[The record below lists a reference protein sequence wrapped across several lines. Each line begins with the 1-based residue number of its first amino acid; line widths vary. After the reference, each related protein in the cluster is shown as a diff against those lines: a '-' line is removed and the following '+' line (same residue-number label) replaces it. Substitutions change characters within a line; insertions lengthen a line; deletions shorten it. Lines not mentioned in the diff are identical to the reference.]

1 MFEVGFTEILVI
13 SVLALVVL
21 GPEKLPRV
29 AAQIGKWVGRA
40 RAMAR
45 QFREQ
50 LEDEVQLAETN
61 KARAKEAARAEQE
74 ASAAQTATAAA
85 STAPAA
91 DASTSASTQNMYSGV
106 TGEHD
111 AHSSAPASATQT
123 HGAPSNPGSADTTG
137 AAASTPDSAAAV
149 NAAAETAHS
158 DANGPAPEPEAAVY
172 QPPAY
177 AHAGANGASGASAGT
192 AGAGSSASSTSPV
205 ESHSH
210 VDDDPPRKAGDFI
223 THTHE
228 RGI

>member
-50 LEDEVQLAETN
+50 LEDEVQLAEAKT
-61 KARAKEAARAEQE
+61 KAKETPSTSQAETAGTTPPPGTDTP
-74 ASAAQTATAAA
+74 ASSSTDTAAPD
-85 STAPAA
+85 SN
-91 DASTSASTQNMYSGV
+91 QNMYSGV

-111 AHSSAPASATQT
+111 AHAAPAETATSAP
-123 HGAPSNPGSADTTG
+123 N
-137 AAASTPDSAAAV
+137 AAS
-149 NAAAETAHS
+149 ETAHS
-158 DANGPAPEPEAAVY
+158 DSSGPAPEPEAATY

-177 AHAGANGASGASAGT
+177 AQAGANGTTHAEPEGPEANASPP
-192 AGAGSSASSTSPV
+192 SPV
-205 ESHSH
+205 KSPHSH
-210 VDDDPPRKAGDFI
+210 DDDDPPHKPGDFI

>member
-29 AAQIGKWVGRA
+29 AAQIGRWVGRA

-61 KARAKEAARAEQE
+61 KTKAKEAQRAEQDM
-74 ASAAQTATAAA
+74 AAAQSAAAPATPGDDPAAA
-85 STAPAA
+85 GG
-91 DASTSASTQNMYSGV
+91 TQNIYSGV
-106 TGEHD
+106 TGED
-111 AHSSAPASATQT
+111 PNAT
-123 HGAPSNPGSADTTG
+123 PSET
-137 AAASTPDSAAAV
+137 AASTSNAPAGS
-149 NAAAETAHS
+149 AAAETAHS
-158 DANGPAPEPEAAVY
+158 DYSGPAPEPEAADY

-177 AHAGANGASGASAGT
+177 AHAGVASTASAET
-192 AGAGSSASSTSPV
+192 TETESSAARPSPV

-210 VDDDPPRKAGDFI
+210 DDDDPPRKPGDFI
-223 THTHE
+223 IHTHE

>member
-29 AAQIGKWVGRA
+29 AAQIGRWVGRA
-40 RAMAR
+40 RTMAR

-61 KARAKEAARAEQE
+61 KTNKAKEAERAEQD
-74 ASAAQTATAAA
+74 AAAAQSATAGTAAA
-85 STAPAA
+85 A
-91 DASTSASTQNMYSGV
+91 
-106 TGEHD
+106 
-111 AHSSAPASATQT
+111 
-123 HGAPSNPGSADTTG
+123 GA
-137 AAASTPDSAAAV
+137 AAASTPGTDASSTPPSDTQHMYSGVVGEHENHSTATPPDAAASSAPDSAAS
-149 NAAAETAHS
+149 AATETAHNA
-158 DANGPAPEPEAAVY
+158 DANAPAPEPEASAY

-177 AHAGANGASGASAGT
+177 AHAGANGTGASGSEASA
-192 AGAGSSASSTSPV
+192 SQPSAV
-205 ESHSH
+205 ESPHH
-210 VDDDPPRKAGDFI
+210 HDDPPLKPGDFI

>member
-1 MFEVGFTEILVI
+1 MFEIGFTEILVI

-29 AAQIGKWVGRA
+29 AAQIGRWVGRA

-61 KARAKEAARAEQE
+61 KAKAKESARAEQDV
-74 ASAAQTATAAA
+74 AAAQTATAP
-85 STAPAA
+85 SGTPTP
-91 DASTSASTQNMYSGV
+91 DASAPYGSDTQNMYSGV
-106 TGEHD
+106 VGEHES
-111 AHSSAPASATQT
+111 HSSATP
-123 HGAPSNPGSADTTG
+123 GAGD
-137 AAASTPDSAAAV
+137 ASTPDAT
-149 NAAAETAHS
+149 NAASETAHHT
-158 DANGPAPEPEAAVY
+158 DANAPAPEPEATEY

-177 AHAGANGASGASAGT
+177 AHAGADTASPGTNGTEA
-192 AGAGSSASSTSPV
+192 STSEPSPV
-205 ESHSH
+205 KSQYAHDH
-210 VDDDPPRKAGDFI
+210 DDGPLKPGDVM

>member
-61 KARAKEAARAEQE
+61 KTKAKEAERAEQD
-74 ASAAQTATAAA
+74 AAAAQSATAA
-85 STAPAA
+85 SPTPGA
-91 DASTSASTQNMYSGV
+91 DASTAGSDAPTPASTQNMYSGV
-106 TGEHD
+106 TGEQDSH
-111 AHSSAPASATQT
+111 AAST
-123 HGAPSNPGSADTTG
+123 PADT
-137 AAASTPDSAAAV
+137 AASTPD
-149 NAAAETAHS
+149 AAAETAHS

-172 QPPAY
+172 QPPKY
-177 AHAGANGASGASAGT
+177 AHAGAEETYGAAPHAETNGAVATEATPSQPA
-192 AGAGSSASSTSPV
+192 PV
-205 ESHSH
+205 ETAHSH
-210 VDDDPPRKAGDFI
+210 DDDPPLKPGDFI

>member
-29 AAQIGKWVGRA
+29 AAQIGKWIGRA

-61 KARAKEAARAEQE
+61 KAAKAKEASRAEQDV
-74 ASAAQTATAAA
+74 AAAQSATADAPSPDATATSA
-85 STAPAA
+85 TPGA
-91 DASTSASTQNMYSGV
+91 DAPTSPESGTQHMYSGV
-106 TGEHD
+106 TGDHD
-111 AHSSAPASATQT
+111 SYTAATPSDAAP
-123 HGAPSNPGSADTTG
+123 
-137 AAASTPDSAAAV
+137 STPDSATS
-149 NAAAETAHS
+149 AAAETAHNT
-158 DANGPAPEPEAAVY
+158 DVHAPAPEPEASAY

-177 AHAGANGASGASAGT
+177 AHAGANGTGTNGAE
-192 AGAGSSASSTSPV
+192 SSASQPSPV
-205 ESHSH
+205 KSPHH
-210 VDDDPPRKAGDFI
+210 DDDPPLKPGDFI
-223 THTHE
+223 TQTHE

>member
-29 AAQIGKWVGRA
+29 AAQIGRWVGRA

-61 KARAKEAARAEQE
+61 KANKAKEASRAEADVAAAQ
-74 ASAAQTATAAA
+74 SAAAPSA
-85 STAPAA
+85 STAPGTNP
-91 DASTSASTQNMYSGV
+91 DASAPYGENTQHMYSGV
-106 TGEHD
+106 AGEHET
-111 AHSSAPASATQT
+111 HSAATSHDS
-123 HGAPSNPGSADTTG
+123 HG
-137 AAASTPDSAAAV
+137 STPDSAATH
-149 NAAAETAHS
+149 AASETAHHA
-158 DANGPAPEPEAAVY
+158 DAHAPAPEPEATAY

-177 AHAGANGASGASAGT
+177 ATAGANGATSTEANAAEASA
-192 AGAGSSASSTSPV
+192 SQPSAVQSQYTHDH
-205 ESHSH
+205 E
-210 VDDDPPRKAGDFI
+210 DPPLKPGEVM

>member
-29 AAQIGKWVGRA
+29 AAQIGRWVGRA

-50 LEDEVQLAETN
+50 LEDEVQLAETTKAN
-61 KARAKEAARAEQE
+61 KAKEASRAE
-74 ASAAQTATAAA
+74 ADVAAAQTAAAPP
-85 STAPAA
+85 STAPGTNP
-91 DASTSASTQNMYSGV
+91 DASAPYGDNTQNMYSGV
-106 TGEHD
+106 SGEHET
-111 AHSSAPASATQT
+111 HSAATSHDS
-123 HGAPSNPGSADTTG
+123 HG
-137 AAASTPDSAAAV
+137 STPDSVSNHTAS
-149 NAAAETAHS
+149 ETAHHA
-158 DANGPAPEPEAAVY
+158 DANAPPPEPEATAY

-177 AHAGANGASGASAGT
+177 ASAGASATTSAETNGP
-192 AGAGSSASSTSPV
+192 GASTSQPSPV
-205 ESHSH
+205 QSQYTHEHE
-210 VDDDPPRKAGDFI
+210 DPPLKPGDVM

>member
-29 AAQIGKWVGRA
+29 AAQIGRWVGRA

-50 LEDEVQLAETN
+50 LEDEVTLSETN
-61 KARAKEAARAEQE
+61 KAKAKESARAEQDV
-74 ASAAQTATAAA
+74 AAAQSATAP
-85 STAPAA
+85 SPTPGA
-91 DASTSASTQNMYSGV
+91 DASTPADASAPYGSSTQNMYSGV

-111 AHSSAPASATQT
+111 AAAH
-123 HGAPSNPGSADTTG
+123 
-137 AAASTPDSAAAV
+137 AAS
-149 NAAAETAHS
+149 ETAHHA
-158 DANGPAPEPEAAVY
+158 DPNAPAPEPEATEY

-177 AHAGANGASGASAGT
+177 AHAGANGHAE
-192 AGAGSSASSTSPV
+192 AGSPDTETSNAESSTPQPSPV
-205 ESHSH
+205 QSQYAHEH
-210 VDDDPPRKAGDFI
+210 DDPPLKPGDVL